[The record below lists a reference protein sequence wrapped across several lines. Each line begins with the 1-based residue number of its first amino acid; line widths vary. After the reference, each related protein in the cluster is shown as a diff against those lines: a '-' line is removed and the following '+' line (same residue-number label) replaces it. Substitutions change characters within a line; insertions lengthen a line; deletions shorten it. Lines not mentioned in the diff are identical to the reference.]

1 MKLKLTLKPVIC
13 NLKDMKDFLNIE
25 PYRVSLLGYGNMS
38 GETMIFEVDG
48 GSQRKLKN
56 TLPIIIDLQ
65 CVQRAMA
72 ACI

>member
-1 MKLKLTLKPVIC
+1 
-13 NLKDMKDFLNIE
+13 
-25 PYRVSLLGYGNMS
+25 
-38 GETMIFEVDG
+38 MIFEVDG

-72 ACI
+72 K